1 MCHAGR
7 FFRVFRSRFL
17 TNAKV
22 TFPRMNIHE
31 YQAKALFEKFG
42 VPVPKGAVATTPEEF
57 INALSQLPDGPT
69 MVKSQIHAG
78 GRGKGTFTDGYKGGV
93 KFCKTKAD
101 AKEVAA
107 KMLGNTLVTV
117 QTGPAG
123 RKVQTIYFT
132 VASDIKKEYYL
143 AILLDRNSSKPV
155 IVASTEGGVE
165 IEKVAHD
172 TPEKLIRILVD
183 PAYGLADFQVREL
196 ITKLGFAGAEA
207 KNAARLI
214 RNLYTAFWETD
225 AAMIEVNPL
234 ITTPTGEVLALDAK
248 VSFDANAL
256 YRHPEIVALRD
267 LNEEDP
273 KEIEASKHS
282 LSYIALDGNI
292 ACLVN
297 GAGLAMS
304 TMDIIQHYGGTPA
317 NFLDVGGGASK
328 EQVIAAFKI
337 ILGDPNVKGILV
349 NIFGGIMDCNVI
361 ATGIVAAVKEVGLKL
376 PLVVRLEGNNV
387 AAGKATLAAAGLAL
401 VSGDTM
407 ADAAQ
412 KIVKLVA

>member
-1 MCHAGR
+1 
-7 FFRVFRSRFL
+7 
-17 TNAKV
+17 
-22 TFPRMNIHE
+22 MNIHE
-31 YQAKALFEKFG
+31 YQAKALFEKYG
-42 VPVPKGAVATTPEEF
+42 VPVPQGAAAKSAEEF
-57 INALSQLPDGPT
+57 DSALATLPEGPT

-93 KFCKTKAD
+93 KFCPTKAE
-101 AKEVAA
+101 AREIAG
-107 KMLGNTLVTV
+107 KMLNNTLVTL

-123 RKVQTIYFT
+123 RKVQTVYFT

-143 AILLDRNSSKPV
+143 SILLDRASSRPV
-155 IVASTEGGVE
+155 IIASTEGGMD
-165 IEKVAHD
+165 IEKVAEE
-172 TPEKLIRILVD
+172 TPEKITKVFID
-183 PAYGLADFQVREL
+183 PAIGLADFQIRQILFGLGLDKTESKHAY
-196 ITKLGFAGAEA
+196 KL
-207 KNAARLI
+207 LQ
-214 RNLYTAFWETD
+214 NLYRCFWETD
-225 AAMIEVNPL
+225 ASMIEVNPL
-234 ITTPTGEVLALDAK
+234 ITTPTGDVLALDAK
-248 VSFDANAL
+248 VSFDSNAL

-273 KEIEASKHS
+273 KEIEASKFD
-282 LSYIALDGNI
+282 LAYIALDGNI

-304 TMDIIQHYGGTPA
+304 TMDIIKHFGGNPA

-328 EQVIAAFKI
+328 EKVVAAFKI

-361 ATGIVAAVKEVGLKL
+361 AEGVVEAVKEVGLTL

-387 AAGKATLAAAGLAL
+387 AAGKRTLAASGLDL
-401 VSGDTM
+401 VSGDSM

-412 KIVKLVA
+412 KIVNLVA

>member
-1 MCHAGR
+1 
-7 FFRVFRSRFL
+7 
-17 TNAKV
+17 
-22 TFPRMNIHE
+22 MNIHE

-42 VPVPKGAVATTPEEF
+42 VPAPKGAPAKSAAEFDAALASLPEGA
-57 INALSQLPDGPT
+57 I

-78 GRGKGTFTDGYKGGV
+78 GRGKGTFTNGFKGGV
-93 KFCKTKAD
+93 KFCQTKAE
-101 AKEVAA
+101 AKEQAG
-107 KMLGNTLVTV
+107 KMLGQTLVTV

-132 VASDIKKEYYL
+132 AASDIKKEYYL
-143 AILLDRNSSKPV
+143 AILLDRASSRPV

-172 TPEKLIRILVD
+172 TPEKLHKILVD
-183 PAYGLADFQVREL
+183 PAIGLADFQVRDL
-196 ITKLGFAGAEA
+196 VFRLGFSPAEA
-207 KNAARLI
+207 KNAARLL
-214 RNLYTAFWETD
+214 RNLYALYWETD
-225 AAMIEVNPL
+225 AAMVEVNPL

-248 VSFDANAL
+248 VSFDDNAL
-256 YRHPEIVALRD
+256 FRHPELVSLRD

-273 KEIEASKHS
+273 KEIAASQAG

-304 TMDIIQHYGGTPA
+304 TMDIIKHYGGTPA
-317 NFLDVGGGASK
+317 NFLDVGGGATK
-328 EQVIAAFKI
+328 EQVVAAFKI
-337 ILGDPNVKGILV
+337 ILGDHNVKGILV

-361 ATGIVAAVKEVGLKL
+361 AQGIVEAVKEVGLKL
-376 PLVVRLEGNNV
+376 PLVVRLEGNNA
-387 AAGKATLAAAGLAL
+387 AAGKATLSGSGLAL